1 MKKVI
6 LAFIFC
12 FFILANSHAQTKQAS
27 IKELFHL
34 MQTDSIIEKTFASI
48 VPSILNQMP
57 NVPADAASL
66 AKKEKIMEGVMKIAK
81 DICTKMINED
91 MVVIYDKYF
100 SQAEVDDFI
109 RFYKTPAGQKI
120 IKMTPTIQGDLM
132 NIMMQKYMPEM
143 TKSIAT
149 TVTEI
154 TSKES
159 K

>member
-6 LAFIFC
+6 LSSIFC
-12 FFILANSHAQTKQAS
+12 FFILASSHAQTKQAS

-34 MQTDSIIEKTFASI
+34 MQTDSIMEKTFASI
-48 VPSILNQMP
+48 VPSMLNQMP
-57 NVPADAASL
+57 CALKDSASL
-66 AKKEKIMEGVMKIAK
+66 AQRDKMMGGVMKIAK

-109 RFYKTPAGQKI
+109 RFYKTPAGQKF

-149 TVTEI
+149 AVTEI
-154 TSKES
+154 ATKES

>member
-6 LAFIFC
+6 LASIFC
-12 FFILANSHAQTKQAS
+12 LFISANSQAQTKQAS
-27 IKELFHL
+27 IKELFHV
-34 MQTDSIIEKTFASI
+34 MQTDSIIEKTFSTI
-48 VPSILNQMP
+48 VPSVLAQMP
-57 NVPADAASL
+57 NVPKDEAS
-66 AKKEKIMEGVMKIAK
+66 KEKIGKIMEGAMKVAK

-100 SQAEVDDFI
+100 SQAEIDDYI
-109 RFYKTPAGQKI
+109 RFYKSGSGQKFT
-120 IKMTPTIQGDLM
+120 KMTPAIQADLM
-132 NIMMQKYMPEM
+132 NVMMQKYMPEM

-154 TSKES
+154 ANKEA

>member
-6 LAFIFC
+6 LSSIFC
-12 FFILANSHAQTKQAS
+12 FFILASSHAQTKQAS

-34 MQTDSIIEKTFASI
+34 MQTDSIMEKTFASI
-48 VPSILNQMP
+48 IPSMLNQMP
-57 NVPADAASL
+57 SAIKDSTSL
-66 AKKEKIMEGVMKIAK
+66 AQRDKMMGGIMKIAK

-100 SQAEVDDFI
+100 SQAEVNDFI
-109 RFYKTPAGQKI
+109 RFYKTPAGQKF

-149 TVTEI
+149 TISEI
-154 TSKES
+154 ATKES

>member
-6 LAFIFC
+6 LSSIFC
-12 FFILANSHAQTKQAS
+12 FFILASSHAQTKQAS

-57 NVPADAASL
+57 NVPTDAASL
-66 AKKEKIMEGVMKIAK
+66 AKKEKMMEGVMKIAK

-100 SQAEVDDFI
+100 TQAEVDDFI
-109 RFYKTPAGQKI
+109 RFYKTPAGQKF

-154 TSKES
+154 ATKES

>member
-6 LAFIFC
+6 LSSIFC
-12 FFILANSHAQTKQAS
+12 FFILANSHAQTKQDS

-34 MQTDSIIEKTFASI
+34 MQTDSIMEKTFASI
-48 VPSILNQMP
+48 VPSMLNQMP
-57 NVPADAASL
+57 SAIKDSASI
-66 AKKEKIMEGVMKIAK
+66 AQRDKMMGGMMKIAK

-100 SQAEVDDFI
+100 SQAEINDFI
-109 RFYKTPAGQKI
+109 RFYKTPAGQKF
-120 IKMTPTIQGDLM
+120 IKITPTIQTDLM

-143 TKSIAT
+143 TKSIAASVET
-149 TVTEI
+149 I
-154 TSKES
+154 KNNES

>member
-6 LAFIFC
+6 LSSIFC
-12 FFILANSHAQTKQAS
+12 FFILASSHAQTKQAS

-34 MQTDSIIEKTFASI
+34 MQTDSIMEKTFASI
-48 VPSILNQMP
+48 IPSMLNQIP
-57 NVPADAASL
+57 SAIKDSASL
-66 AKKEKIMEGVMKIAK
+66 AQRDKMMGGIMKIAK

-100 SQAEVDDFI
+100 TQVEVDDFI
-109 RFYKTPAGQKI
+109 RFYKTPAGQKF

-149 TVTEI
+149 TISEI
-154 TSKES
+154 ATKES